1 MTVLI
6 EIKNLTGKIGDEH
19 IFKIQCQVVSLAQLL
34 AFRRCSKCS
43 VNKDRLFA
51 APGSWLDAGGIA
63 QRSRR
68 WLAGHSAT
76 QEARQQR
83 RLGDNVDP
91 RARWLA
97 SLWVSKAKSVH
108 HQLYQWEKMSSQINK
123 LEVKNQSFCVDG
135 VMSKPR
141 NGGEAEDR
149 CCSVCWN
156 QQSWGQ
162 AGVKCQD
169 GGNCSLAA
177 GMDSTPRCPSCLQA
191 VRDQK
196 VHCLN

>member
-6 EIKNLTGKIGDEH
+6 EIKNLIGKIGDKH
-19 IFKIQCQVVSLAQLL
+19 IFKIQCQVVRLAQLL
-34 AFRRCSKCS
+34 AFRRCSECS
-43 VNKDRLFA
+43 VNKDRLYG

-63 QRSRR
+63 QRSGK

-76 QEARQQR
+76 HEARQQR

-97 SLWVSKAKSVH
+97 SLWVRKAKSAH

-135 VMSKPR
+135 VMSKLR

-149 CCSVCWN
+149 CCSVC
-156 QQSWGQ
+156 
-162 AGVKCQD
+162 
-169 GGNCSLAA
+169 
-177 GMDSTPRCPSCLQA
+177 
-191 VRDQK
+191 
-196 VHCLN
+196 